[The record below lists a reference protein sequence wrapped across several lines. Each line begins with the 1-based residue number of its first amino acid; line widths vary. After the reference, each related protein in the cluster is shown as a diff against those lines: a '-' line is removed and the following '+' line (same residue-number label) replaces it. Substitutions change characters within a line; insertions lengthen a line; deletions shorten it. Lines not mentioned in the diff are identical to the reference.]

1 MTAFISI
8 APVGAINSLLF
19 RGRQRSLGGVQTATA
34 ALPSHREAPCNFPAL
49 FPVLAPDISQARSRH
64 TPAAVT
70 ALTARYPPDVPL
82 SGPSGEEEHVAGSCD
97 GCCWSRSSRH
107 HSTAEELPVPRGG
120 GFQAAVG
127 VGQVLDGYANI
138 AFLQESFPP
147 LHVYL
152 LPLGSNWGR
161 TR

>member
-19 RGRQRSLGGVQTATA
+19 RGRQRSLGGVQTAAA

-49 FPVLAPDISQARSRH
+49 FPVLAPDISRARSRH

-70 ALTARYPPDVPL
+70 TLTARYPPDVPL

-97 GCCWSRSSRH
+97 GCCWSRLSRH

-127 VGQVLDGYANI
+127 VWQVWDGYANI
-138 AFLQESFPP
+138 AFFQESF
-147 LHVYL
+147 
-152 LPLGSNWGR
+152 LPLTCLFASFGKQLGLD
-161 TR
+161 